1 MKVRRIAV
9 GDDFRLQSSSEF
21 CRKNK
26 YLIGLANFL
35 VLVNNTNIFPNF
47 KEEINV

>member
-9 GDDFRLQSSSEF
+9 GYLSGQQSSAEF
-21 CRKNK
+21 CRKNR
-26 YLIGLANFL
+26 YLIGLANLL
-35 VLVNNTNIFPNF
+35 VLVSNSKIFPNF